1 VSGFPT
7 QFHRQSACQ
16 KIWCLVLARAAH
28 RSSHER
34 QILWCSCLS
43 RRRHVLK
50 TRGNSTLADAGTIS
64 FRDRVRQAI
73 AAYQLVGGVV
83 GVVAILETLPSVIA
97 NIDTS
102 ERTAVLVRYCPP
114 MIGLACLVLAGVL
127 LLRDSK
133 AGILLTVLAQI
144 SQMWSMSSES
154 GTYWFLVGVY
164 WIVGMQGRS
173 VRSTGG
179 LGVDWRWEVS
189 NSIEWWGINL
199 FPVVM
204 LFLLWF
210 SCSTPRD
217 RSSNAARNGAT
228 TDGDEGSKPATT
240 ERST

>member
-1 VSGFPT
+1 
-7 QFHRQSACQ
+7 
-16 KIWCLVLARAAH
+16 
-28 RSSHER
+28 
-34 QILWCSCLS
+34 
-43 RRRHVLK
+43 
-50 TRGNSTLADAGTIS
+50 
-64 FRDRVRQAI
+64 
-73 AAYQLVGGVV
+73 
-83 GVVAILETLPSVIA
+83 
-97 NIDTS
+97 
-102 ERTAVLVRYCPP
+102 